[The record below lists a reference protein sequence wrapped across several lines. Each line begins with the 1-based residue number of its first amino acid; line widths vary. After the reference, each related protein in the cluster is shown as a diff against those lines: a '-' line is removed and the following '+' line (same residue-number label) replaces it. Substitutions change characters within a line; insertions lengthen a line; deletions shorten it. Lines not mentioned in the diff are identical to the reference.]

1 MGNRAYVLV
10 GVAEVTLGV
19 GVNAKSVGYT
29 TDGVVMTTRSD
40 FYDAKVDENV
50 GTVLRRL
57 TDQDITVSLNMAE
70 GTLAAMAEAI
80 PGSSLVT
87 NTLTIGGAALQT
99 QRLTLLGKSP
109 NGRERVIVLKEVNP
123 TGEVAV
129 PYKKGE
135 ASIVPVTFSALVD
148 DAMEF
153 GHYFDAEAPPPT
165 LVVGADTK
173 SNDAGT
179 EIEAKFSKN
188 MAGPEGKHEEFWFTE
203 ADFATPDNIRTFSA
217 VTLDGDA
224 SVIILT
230 VEGTAIEQGKALK
243 LFYRM
248 GTVHSA
254 NLGAL
259 RSFED
264 KTVVARS

>member
-19 GVNAKSVGYT
+19 GVDAKTVGYT
-29 TDGVVMTTRSD
+29 VDGVTMTVRSD

-57 TDQDITVSLNMAE
+57 TDQDITLALNMAE
-70 GTLAAMAEAI
+70 GTLDAMAEAI
-80 PGSSLVT
+80 PGAHLSG
-87 NTLTIGGAALQT
+87 NTLTIGGGALQT
-99 QRLTLLGKSP
+99 RRLTLLGKAP
-109 NGRERVIVLKEVNP
+109 NGRERVIVLREANP
-123 TGEVAV
+123 TGEVTV

-135 ASIVPVTFSALVD
+135 ASVVPVTFSALVD
-148 DAMEF
+148 DDMEF
-153 GHYFDAEAPPPT
+153 GHYFDADAAPPT

-173 SNDAGT
+173 SNAAGT

-188 MAGPEGKHEEFWFTE
+188 MADPAGKHDEFWFTE
-203 ADFATPDNIRTFSA
+203 ADTAGNRLFSA
-217 VTLDGDA
+217 ATLAGDA

-230 VEGTAIEQGKALK
+230 VEGTAIALGKALK
-243 LFYRM
+243 LFYKM